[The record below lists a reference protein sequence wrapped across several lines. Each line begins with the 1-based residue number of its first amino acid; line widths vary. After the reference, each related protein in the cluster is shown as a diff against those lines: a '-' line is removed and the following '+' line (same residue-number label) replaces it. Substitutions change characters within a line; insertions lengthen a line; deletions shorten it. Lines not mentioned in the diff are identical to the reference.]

1 MKQHDQ
7 AAGQPVVQ
15 VEGLRKSFG
24 ANTVLK
30 GVDLTIRRGEVVV
43 VMGPSGSGKTT
54 FIRSLN
60 FLEVPDEGA
69 ITICGTRV
77 AVQAGA
83 GLKREQRRRV
93 REIRQKTAMVFQSF
107 NLFSHMTVIKN
118 IIEGPVQVKGVGK
131 DEAIQQARALL
142 RQVGL
147 AEKENEYPSRLS
159 GGQKQRVAIA
169 RALAMKPEVIF
180 FDEPTSALD
189 PELRDEVLSV
199 MRKLADEGM
208 TMVVVT
214 HEVRF
219 ARDVADRVVFMEG
232 GVVLEDAP
240 SASFFDAPASE
251 RIRQFLRRVA

>member
-1 MKQHDQ
+1 MMQHDQ
-7 AAGQPVVQ
+7 AAGAPVVQ

-24 ANTVLK
+24 ANAVLK

-69 ITICGTRV
+69 ITICGTQV

-118 IIEGPVQVKGVGK
+118 IIEGPVQVKG
-131 DEAIQQARALL
+131 AART
-142 RQVGL
+142 R
-147 AEKENEYPSRLS
+147 PSSRRARCCARWDWPRRRTNTPAACPAARSS
-159 GGQKQRVAIA
+159 G
-169 RALAMKPEVIF
+169 
-180 FDEPTSALD
+180 
-189 PELRDEVLSV
+189 
-199 MRKLADEGM
+199 
-208 TMVVVT
+208 
-214 HEVRF
+214 
-219 ARDVADRVVFMEG
+219 
-232 GVVLEDAP
+232 
-240 SASFFDAPASE
+240 
-251 RIRQFLRRVA
+251 